1 VQRQVRE
8 WQVKGNGRKMC
19 SARPSWMSI
28 SLQRLGYKDTLYNV
42 VVDLPDVL
50 EIDTKK
56 MVVKVEPSVPIG
68 RFSKDHFFKTKNQA
82 NDDLRSKKFN
92 FKHVKK

>member
-1 VQRQVRE
+1 
-8 WQVKGNGRKMC
+8 
-19 SARPSWMSI
+19 MSI

-50 EIDTKK
+50 EIDEKK

-68 RFSKDHFFKTKNQA
+68 RFS
-82 NDDLRSKKFN
+82 
-92 FKHVKK
+92 